1 MIVLRFVPL
10 IGLLFSMGIVTVSFT
25 LKDTPGLILQLIALL
40 PLIVL
45 FIHPVAVQFGFRWKR
60 ALFAGGRSAGGE
72 GEPADGPID
81 LPTTNTYEIEQRTFR
96 RLGVRRTS
104 ELPVDLLL
112 APGVYFLFN
121 LITGIVFS
129 RNLTEESDETNE
141 LIAGIVVATVFVVFL
156 VMATTRLGL
165 RYKLRRAS
173 GYF

>member
-10 IGLLFSMGIVTVSFT
+10 IGLLFSMGIVTINFT
-25 LKDTPGLILQLIALL
+25 LKDTPDLILRLIALL

-45 FIHPVAVQFGFRWKR
+45 LIHPVAVQFRFRWNR
-60 ALFAGGRSAGGE
+60 ALFAGVRSASGE

-104 ELPVDLLL
+104 ELPIDLLL
-112 APGVYFLFN
+112 TPGVYFLFN
-121 LITGIVFS
+121 LTTRIVFS
-129 RNLTEESDETNE
+129 GNLTEESDETNE
-141 LIAGIVVATVFVVFL
+141 LIAGIVVATEFIVFL
-156 VMATTRLGL
+156 IMAVLRLSL
-165 RYKLRRAS
+165 RYKLRHAS